1 MPHFDDEQDTTS
13 ATSMHHPIFEEDIPS
28 YHYYF
33 ESGVIYS
40 PIQCSSREIK
50 GQDYN
55 GTLHSCMIHI
65 LICIAR
71 KLIMVLPK
79 IKLVHDGKCTS
90 NKLRSFSGKPFHSR
104 SLHRQ

>member
-1 MPHFDDEQDTTS
+1 MSHFDDEQDTTS
-13 ATSMHHPIFEEDIPS
+13 ATSMHHPIFEEDILS
-28 YHYYF
+28 
-33 ESGVIYS
+33 S
-40 PIQCSSREIK
+40 QCSSREIK

-90 NKLRSFSGKPFHSR
+90 NKLRNFSGKPFHIR
-104 SLHRQ
+104 SLHRQLSNSVEYDFRFTV